1 MSRDPRDEGSDDR
14 PPSEDDLEARLN
26 SLSARLHVRT
36 SQSEPDGPKTSGHA
50 GIGAGLR
57 LGTEFVAGVLVGAG
71 IGWFV
76 DRFAGTA
83 PFGMIVFLLLGFAA
97 GVKNVIQAAGRLNG
111 NRGSDG
117 KKAE

>member
-1 MSRDPRDEGSDDR
+1 MAQDPRGEGSNNR
-14 PPSEDDLEARLN
+14 SPSEDDLEARLN
-26 SLSARLHVRT
+26 SLSARLHART
-36 SQSEPDGPKTSGHA
+36 SQNEPDRPKTSGHA

-76 DRFAGTA
+76 DRLAGTA

-97 GVKNVIQAAGRLNG
+97 GVKNVIQAASRLDG
-111 NRGSDG
+111 SGGSDG